1 MKVTHFHIQL
11 MLAKAS
17 FTLNVVAAS
26 SYAPTYVCMYWQHS
40 TQHCTWGSSPLVHAP
55 LPTSWPVTPSPE
67 HFPLHSPSSQ
77 LLPGSPHKP
86 LRTHCYPESS
96 TLHESAESTS
106 AGLVSQLLLLLPVP
120 GERHH
125 HHRLPTHTEQE
136 QERQQVFTKRRDQW
150 CVATGLP
157 THTQTTTLHDHSQV
171 YRAKENKDRM
181 SH

>member
-1 MKVTHFHIQL
+1 MHYI
-11 MLAKAS
+11 
-17 FTLNVVAAS
+17 
-26 SYAPTYVCMYWQHS
+26 CMYWQHS
-40 TQHCTWGSSPLVHAP
+40 TQHCTWGSSPLVQRT
-55 LPTSWPVTPSPE
+55 LPTSGPVTPSPE
-67 HFPLHSPSSQ
+67 HFHCIHKLSVACRITSQASS
-77 LLPGSPHKP
+77 
-86 LRTHCYPESS
+86 THCYPESS

-120 GERHH
+120 GERRH

-150 CVATGLP
+150 YVATGLP
-157 THTQTTTLHDHSQV
+157 THTTTTTLHVHSQV